1 MLLDYAENLHS
12 ELTML
17 KEKYHSYI
25 KGRNYRKSYERDTL
39 IDLIVLKNITT
50 PLDLA
55 IEAKKLNISKATC
68 YNVFAFLKSTGIANF
83 TNTLK

>member
-1 MLLDYAENLHS
+1 
-12 ELTML
+12 ML

-25 KGRNYRKSYERDTL
+25 KVAIIENLMSEIL

-55 IEAKKLNISKATC
+55 IEAKKTKYI
-68 YNVFAFLKSTGIANF
+68 
-83 TNTLK
+83 

>member
-1 MLLDYAENLHS
+1 
-12 ELTML
+12 ML
-17 KEKYHSYI
+17 KEKYHSYY

-55 IEAKKLNISKATC
+55 IEAKKTKYI
-68 YNVFAFLKSTGIANF
+68 
-83 TNTLK
+83 

>member
-1 MLLDYAENLHS
+1 VFVNGKETVDQYLLDMLLDYAENLH

-50 PLDLA
+50 H
-55 IEAKKLNISKATC
+55 
-68 YNVFAFLKSTGIANF
+68 
-83 TNTLK
+83 